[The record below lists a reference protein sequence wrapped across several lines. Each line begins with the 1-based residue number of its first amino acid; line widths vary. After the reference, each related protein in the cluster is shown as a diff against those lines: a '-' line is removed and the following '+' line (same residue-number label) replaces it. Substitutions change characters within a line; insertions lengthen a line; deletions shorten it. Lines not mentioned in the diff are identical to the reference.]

1 MVDAFAGPLLA
12 RLGALVRSADADAE
26 AARAAERA
34 AAADPDSA
42 HVPGGGIDALV
53 LGRALGALGECCASA
68 ANAANAAQLAGAVL
82 ELISSPSVHEHR
94 HPHVRRA
101 ALFAAFGA
109 VTSTPP
115 AAAWHAL
122 AGGGRADAASM
133 SRLGRLLSW
142 AEAWSEKT
150 HASDADA
157 TTRQLA
163 LRCALSSADLRQKA
177 SAAGAGRRDRDDPL
191 FVLKNLTALAVDS

>member
-1 MVDAFAGPLLA
+1 V
-12 RLGALVRSADADAE
+12 
-26 AARAAERA
+26 
-34 AAADPDSA
+34 
-42 HVPGGGIDALV
+42 HVPGGGIDAIV

-68 ANAANAAQLAGAVL
+68 ATAANVTQLTGAVL
-82 ELISSPSVHEHR
+82 ELVSSPSVHEHR

-101 ALFAAFGA
+101 ALFALYGA

-122 AGGGRADAASM
+122 ARSSDTVT

-142 AEAWSEKT
+142 AEAWSERT
-150 HASDADA
+150 HARDADA

-177 SAAGAGRRDRDDPL
+177 CVVGAGRKDRDDPL
-191 FVLKNLTALAVDS
+191 FVLKNLTALAVDL

>member
-1 MVDAFAGPLLA
+1 M
-12 RLGALVRSADADAE
+12 RSADADAE

-34 AAADPDSA
+34 AAAEPDGV
-42 HVPGGGIDALV
+42 HVPGGGIDAIV

-82 ELISSPSVHEHR
+82 ELVSSPSVHEHR

-101 ALFAAFGA
+101 ALFAAYGA

-122 AGGGRADAASM
+122 ARFGARSATLDDDASP
-133 SRLGRLLSW
+133 SRLGGLLAW
-142 AEAWSEKT
+142 AEAWAERT
-150 HASDADA
+150 HATDADA
-157 TTRQLA
+157 TTRGLA

-177 SAAGAGRRDRDDPL
+177 SACGAARKDRNDPL
-191 FVLKNLTALAVDS
+191 FVLKNLTALAVDL

>member
-1 MVDAFAGPLLA
+1 
-12 RLGALVRSADADAE
+12 
-26 AARAAERA
+26 
-34 AAADPDSA
+34 
-42 HVPGGGIDALV
+42 
-53 LGRALGALGECCASA
+53 
-68 ANAANAAQLAGAVL
+68 
-82 ELISSPSVHEHR
+82 
-94 HPHVRRA
+94 
-101 ALFAAFGA
+101 
-109 VTSTPP
+109 
-115 AAAWHAL
+115 
-122 AGGGRADAASM
+122 M
-133 SRLGRLLSW
+133 SRLGTLLSW

>member
-1 MVDAFAGPLLA
+1 MPDFKRRLVKLRKSKGREIPGFA
-12 RLGALVRSADADAE
+12 ALDRPASLKAGRTSAIKI
-26 AARAAERA
+26 
-34 AAADPDSA
+34 
-42 HVPGGGIDALV
+42 PGGGIDAIV

-68 ANAANAAQLAGAVL
+68 ATAANVTQLTGAVL
-82 ELISSPSVHEHR
+82 ELVSSPSVHEHR

-101 ALFAAFGA
+101 ALFALYGA

-122 AGGGRADAASM
+122 ARSSDTVT

-142 AEAWSEKT
+142 AEAWSERT
-150 HASDADA
+150 RARDADA

-177 SAAGAGRRDRDDPL
+177 CVVGAGRKDRDDPL
-191 FVLKNLTALAVDS
+191 FVLKNLTALAVDL